1 MSAHEAARD
10 RAAVV
15 DLEKRLVIDDEPHRL
30 TKRGH
35 AQLSLAVRARIL
47 ELGHEARG
55 GFKGRHDRRH
65 RLVSRGVEPVRHLTR
80 AHASEASTRSYVGHT
95 RAVLSL
101 VERLKIVPQ
110 VGAVAWIGV
119 RPSRGEAMTVLD
131 QVEVIADRALVG
143 DRYKA

>member
-1 MSAHEAARD
+1 M
-10 RAAVV
+10 
-15 DLEKRLVIDDEPHRL
+15 
-30 TKRGH
+30 
-35 AQLSLAVRARIL
+35 
-47 ELGHEARG
+47 
-55 GFKGRHDRRH
+55 
-65 RLVSRGVEPVRHLTR
+65 
-80 AHASEASTRSYVGHT
+80 
-95 RAVLSL
+95 LSL